1 MPTVRLAL
9 LFVALNIVAPAG
21 GPLRVIRATPETP
34 ASPDAEITVTFD
46 RPVAGGLD
54 EAVPAGTT
62 FRISPAVEG
71 RIEWRD
77 PLTLRFQ
84 PASPL
89 QPGATYT
96 ITVLSNFH
104 AMDGSSLD
112 GDYVHSFRVSP
123 PSVLGG
129 DPANQGTT
137 AANLPAQPVFRL
149 LVSAPV
155 DLDRFGEA
163 AHIQLSRACGS
174 ASVRMRGLTQHP
186 IGPTDPGWFRYTG
199 LRGPRPEPER
209 DLRRVV
215 EITPAE
221 PLPLDC
227 DGVLTMP
234 VAYAEPAAATLRW
247 AVRTYG
253 PFRVTVARCAFDRFC
268 PTGPVRL
275 VFSTPVSGEEVVRN
289 VKLLPATPYTLRD
302 TATVS
307 TEWILDARLDPRRSW
322 AVVVASDMRDIFEQT
337 LQGRTVQ
344 PFRTTGWAAD
354 VKYDYGRMLVE
365 REGLRT
371 LAVQH
376 MNVDSLHTTIVAVPD
391 TMEREFLS
399 RDWNWEEPWAALAGT
414 AVHSTI
420 AVTGATDER
429 RVTGLRLNQGTA
441 GPGGTLFAVKV
452 SHPSLDSVSRGNR
465 PIALVQVTNL
475 GVHARIAVDQG
486 TVWVTGV
493 NDGLPR
499 SGVDIELHDPSGRV
513 RATGRTD
520 ALGLA
525 ELNFRNSAG
534 NTDSQECEECIGGFE
549 GYIAARTSSD
559 RALVGINAWDPDLAP
574 WRFGMWGAWERD
586 REPAAA
592 AVFTE
597 RGIYRPGEA
606 VHAKAIVRKGTLG
619 SLRAAAGD
627 SLRWTFHD
635 REGGTLRDTTVRLGP
650 FGTAD
655 ARLELSTDLP
665 LGWYGVEIAS
675 KVNGE
680 WKSLDRYN
688 YQVAEYRP
696 PEFLVDAT
704 AHDGQTMAGD
714 TATLTVSARYLFG
727 APMANSPV
735 DWVVRIASR
744 PWGVAVKGAE
754 GYTVGA
760 AVNWWENNGANTPA
774 VTRRGVDTL
783 DATGQR
789 EIRVLAETAGDGR
802 PATATLVATV
812 TDANRQTASA
822 SATVTVHPTSFYIGA
837 KPRGEQWFWTA
848 GRPVTVDVITITPAG
863 ERVTGIDVDGTIV
876 RREWHRV
883 RRTRDGQVE
892 TVAGWVSDTVATC
905 AVRTDAEPAPCTF
918 TPPSGGSYTVSFQ
931 AKDERG
937 RTALTSLA
945 RWAQGSDFVPWSD
958 ESQLKMDVVTDRPT
972 YDVGD
977 TATVFFAAPFT
988 DAEAWITIERERVF
1002 ESRRIRLTSG
1012 ATTLRLPITEAYT
1025 PNIYVSIVVARGRSA
1040 PPGPLD
1046 DPGRPTIRVGY
1057 AQLHVVPSVKRLAVT
1072 VEPLAVGEPLST
1084 GAPAST
1090 AETASPAAPRGRGP
1104 TVEYGPGDT
1113 ASVRVGVRDSGGR
1126 GRRAEVT
1133 LWAVDEGVLALT
1145 GYTTPDPISLIYRER
1160 GLGVRLA
1167 SNLVS
1172 VAAQIPDGQKGRREA
1187 GGGGGDELA
1196 GVLRSQFRSTAF
1208 FLGSVVTDAE
1218 GNAVARA
1225 KLPDNLTTFRVM
1237 AVAVTEEDRYGSGE
1251 SSILVTRPLLARPAL
1266 PRFVRATDRFA
1277 AGVVVNQ
1284 RAGGTP
1290 KVEVEAKATGI
1301 RIEGSGRKTETLA
1314 AGRGAE
1320 VRFDFRAT
1328 PGDSAYFQFAV
1339 KSGSDRDAVRLG
1351 IPVRPDYHPLASTI
1365 AGVVEDTT
1373 SAVFVLRDDVDPS
1386 RSTLDLSFGSSVFA
1400 VIDGTRRHLHIYPY
1414 YCSEQVSSIALPLV
1428 ALYRARVQLGMETE
1442 AATIEADVRSAVRT
1456 LSRRQGANG
1465 GIGYWSASDWTSP
1478 WLSAYAG
1485 RVLLE
1490 AKAAGIAV
1498 DSTVLSRIAD
1508 YLRSSLNADDWMR
1521 IPVNWYYTDVPR
1533 RLSEKV
1539 AAADYLSRYGQ
1550 PHVATENTLLQQ
1562 AARLRWEDRVA
1573 LAELL
1578 GRRNETRPA
1587 LALLDEAL
1595 AGVRIEGRRATL
1607 PAAAT
1612 DTHYFRSEARP
1623 AARLLSA
1630 TLELR
1635 PDHPAIGPLV
1645 ESLVDRGRENRG
1657 WGWNTQDYGWSV
1669 LALAEFERARS
1680 TAGESHVT
1688 LSANRRTITQAT
1700 VGSGQRQTALADTT
1714 VPIDR
1719 LVTRDAQGRSIIR
1732 LDVATTGVAG
1742 QRGLPVWFFATVNEV
1757 PKTRPVDPVD
1767 RGLVVERWYEDIDT
1781 KRPVT
1786 TVVEG
1791 ELVRVRLRLTVPDE
1805 RHFVVLDDPL
1815 PAGLEPVDLSL
1826 RTVAPLGATFP
1837 EFRPEYTSW
1846 PEGGGWWYGSWDS
1859 GIWSAFD
1866 HRELRDDRVVYSATM
1881 LWKGAYTATYIARAT
1896 TAGTF
1901 VVPPAHAEEMYNP
1914 GVNGRTGGTSFTV
1927 KRSAN

>member
-1 MPTVRLAL
+1 M
-9 LFVALNIVAPAG
+9 
-21 GPLRVIRATPETP
+21 
-34 ASPDAEITVTFD
+34 
-46 RPVAGGLD
+46 
-54 EAVPAGTT
+54 
-62 FRISPAVEG
+62 
-71 RIEWRD
+71 
-77 PLTLRFQ
+77 
-84 PASPL
+84 
-89 QPGATYT
+89 
-96 ITVLSNFH
+96 H
-104 AMDGSSLD
+104 
-112 GDYVHSFRVSP
+112 
-123 PSVLGG
+123 
-129 DPANQGTT
+129 
-137 AANLPAQPVFRL
+137 
-149 LVSAPV
+149 
-155 DLDRFGEA
+155 
-163 AHIQLSRACGS
+163 
-174 ASVRMRGLTQHP
+174 
-186 IGPTDPGWFRYTG
+186 
-199 LRGPRPEPER
+199 
-209 DLRRVV
+209 
-215 EITPAE
+215 
-221 PLPLDC
+221 
-227 DGVLTMP
+227 
-234 VAYAEPAAATLRW
+234 
-247 AVRTYG
+247 
-253 PFRVTVARCAFDRFC
+253 
-268 PTGPVRL
+268 
-275 VFSTPVSGEEVVRN
+275 
-289 VKLLPATPYTLRD
+289 
-302 TATVS
+302 
-307 TEWILDARLDPRRSW
+307 
-322 AVVVASDMRDIFEQT
+322 DIFEQR

-344 PFRTTGWAAD
+344 PFRTTGWAPD
-354 VKYDYGRMLVE
+354 VTYDYGRMLVE
-365 REGLRT
+365 REGLHT

-376 MNVDSLHTTIVAVPD
+376 TNVDSLYTTIIAVPD

-414 AVHSTI
+414 ASHSKV
-420 AVTGATDER
+420 AVAGIPDEH
-429 RVTGLRLNQGTA
+429 RVTGLRLDAGTA
-441 GPGGTLFAVKV
+441 LPGGTLFAIKV
-452 SHPSLDSVSRGNR
+452 SHPSLDSVSRSNR

-499 SGVDIELHDPSGRV
+499 AGVDIELHDPAGRV

-520 ALGLA
+520 ARGLA
-525 ELNFRNSAG
+525 ELTFRSPRAAAG
-534 NTDSQECEECIGGFE
+534 SQDCEECYGGFE
-549 GYIAARTSSD
+549 GYVTARTSSD

-597 RGIYRPGEA
+597 RGIYRPGES
-606 VHAKAIVRKGTLG
+606 VYAKAIVRKGTLG

-635 REGGTLRDTTVRLGP
+635 REGGTLRDTTVLLGP

-655 ARLELSTDLP
+655 ARLDLSTDLP

-704 AHDGQTMAGD
+704 TSDNQAMAGD
-714 TATLTVSARYLFG
+714 TASVIVSARYLFG

-735 DWVVRIASR
+735 DWSVRITPR
-744 PWGVAVKGAE
+744 PWGVAIKGAE

-760 AVNWWENNGANTPA
+760 AVNWWENNGANSPA

-822 SATVTVHPTSFYIGA
+822 SAVVTVHPTSFYIGA
-837 KPRGEQWFWTA
+837 KTRGERWFWTA
-848 GRPVTVDVITITPAG
+848 GQPVTVDLITITPQG
-863 ERVTGIDVDGTIV
+863 ERVTGIAVAGTIV

-883 RRTRDGQVE
+883 RRTRGGQVE
-892 TVAGWVSDTVATC
+892 EVAGWVSDTVATC
-905 AVRTDAEPAPCTF
+905 TARTGAEPAPCTF
-918 TPPSGGSYTVSFQ
+918 TPPSGGAYTVSFQ

-977 TATVFFAAPFT
+977 TATIFFAAPFT

-1002 ESRRIRLTSG
+1002 ESRRVRITSG
-1012 ATTLRLPITEAYT
+1012 ATTLRLPITEAYA
-1025 PNIYVSIVVARGRSA
+1025 PNVYVSIVVARGRSA

-1057 AQLHVVPSVKRLAVT
+1057 ARLQVLPSIKRLAVT
-1072 VEPLAVGEPLST
+1072 VVPLAANGSEPGDAPSEASGAVSGRT
-1084 GAPAST
+1084 G
-1090 AETASPAAPRGRGP
+1090 PAA
-1104 TVEYGPGDT
+1104 EYGPGDT
-1113 ASVRVGVRDSGGR
+1113 AIIRVGVRDSDGH
-1126 GRRAEVT
+1126 GRRSEVT

-1145 GYTTPDPISLIYRER
+1145 GYITPDPITLIYRER

-1172 VAAQIPDGQKGRREA
+1172 VAAQVPDGQKGRREA

-1208 FLGSVVTDAE
+1208 FLGSVVTDAD
-1218 GNAVARA
+1218 GNGVARA

-1237 AVAVTEEDRYGSGE
+1237 AVAVTAEDRYGAGE

-1266 PRFVRATDRFA
+1266 PRFVRPADRFA

-1290 KVEVEAKATGI
+1290 KVEIEAKATGI
-1301 RIEGSGRKTETLA
+1301 RLEGSGKKTQTLA

-1320 VRFDFRAT
+1320 VRFDFRAM
-1328 PGDSAYFQFAV
+1328 PGDSAHFQFAV
-1339 KSGSDRDAVRLG
+1339 RSGNDRDAVRLG

-1365 AGVVEDTT
+1365 AGLVEDTT

-1428 ALYRARVQLGMETE
+1428 ALYRARVQLGMEAE
-1442 AATIEADVRSAVRT
+1442 AATIEADVRTAVRT
-1456 LSRRQGANG
+1456 LSRRQGPNG

-1498 DSTVLSRIAD
+1498 DTTVLSRIAD

-1550 PHVATENTLLQQ
+1550 PSVATENTLLQQ

-1578 GRRNETRPA
+1578 ARRNETRPA
-1587 LALLDEAL
+1587 LALLDQAL

-1607 PAAAT
+1607 PPAAT
-1612 DTHYFRSEARP
+1612 DAHYFRSEARP

-1630 TLELR
+1630 TLRLR

-1645 ESLVDRGRENRG
+1645 ESLVDRGREDRG

-1669 LALAEFERARS
+1669 LALADFERTRS
-1680 TAGESHVT
+1680 TAGQSHVT
-1688 LSANRRTITQAT
+1688 LRANRRTITQAT
-1700 VGSGQRQTALADTT
+1700 VGSGQRQSALSDTT
-1714 VPIDR
+1714 VSIDR
-1719 LVTRDAQGRSIIR
+1719 LVTRDAQGRQIVR
-1732 LDVATTGVAG
+1732 LDVASAGVAG

-1767 RGLVVERWYEDIDT
+1767 RGLIVERWYENMDT

-1791 ELVRVRLRLTVPDE
+1791 DLVRVRLRLTVPEE

-1837 EFRPEYTSW
+1837 EFRPEYVSW
-1846 PEGGGWWYGSWDS
+1846 PADGGWWYGSWDS